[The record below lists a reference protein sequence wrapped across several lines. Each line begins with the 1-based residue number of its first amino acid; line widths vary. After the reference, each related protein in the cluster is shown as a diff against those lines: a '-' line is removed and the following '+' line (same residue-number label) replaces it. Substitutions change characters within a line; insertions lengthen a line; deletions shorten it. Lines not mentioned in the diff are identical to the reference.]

1 VKLGR
6 RRVEHHDHAV
16 VSGRLAGE
24 NMTGAGNLQVT
35 LNVFHRTLYTLS
47 SLLLRHAID
56 LHPTFSAGW
65 SNLEIIY

>member
-1 VKLGR
+1 
-6 RRVEHHDHAV
+6 
-16 VSGRLAGE
+16 
-24 NMTGAGNLQVT
+24 MTGAGNLQVT